1 MQGKFGFRFLIQKNA
16 LFRCL
21 LRQTSPNIRAIRYE
35 LVNRWSVMSFETDRA
50 ALCFHAI
57 LSHDVTRYD
66 VVTLQYDLMRLL
78 RLKKIIV
85 VNVEKF

>member
-1 MQGKFGFRFLIQKNA
+1 
-16 LFRCL
+16 
-21 LRQTSPNIRAIRYE
+21 
-35 LVNRWSVMSFETDRA
+35 MSFETDRA